1 MKPWI
6 ASGALVVGLA
16 MTVPA
21 GAQVGYP
28 PSRSPYIDIPMS
40 QELTL
45 LLGHYAAKRDPAGV
59 APQSGTLVG
68 AHYEWRASGPAHLT
82 AELARVSSMRRLID
96 PAKNAA
102 ARELGTVDRPLYAA
116 DVALGM
122 ALTGSRSW
130 HRIVPELKTGA
141 GFISDFSSQPDSG
154 GFRFGTRFALAWGAG
169 VRVVPGVNLQI
180 RADWTNRLY
189 TIRYPDTYYVAP
201 TGGTAVLSS
210 AQAKSIWTNNPAF
223 TLGIS
228 YLF

>member
-6 ASGALVVGLA
+6 TSGVLVVGLA
-16 MTVPA
+16 MTVTA

-28 PSRSPYIDIPMS
+28 PARSPYIDIPMS

-122 ALTGSRSW
+122 ALTGC
-130 HRIVPELKTGA
+130 H
-141 GFISDFSSQPDSG
+141 
-154 GFRFGTRFALAWGAG
+154 
-169 VRVVPGVNLQI
+169 VVPPSPVTNTPFCGV
-180 RADWTNRLY
+180 
-189 TIRYPDTYYVAP
+189 P
-201 TGGTAVLSS
+201 
-210 AQAKSIWTNNPAF
+210 K
-223 TLGIS
+223 
-228 YLF
+228 